1 MIPWEAV
8 QSALLPFITSLSSG
22 DQLAIITYDQFEAEL
37 NLPITDLTEDN
48 RPLLHAAIPRRSV
61 PNQHLTMEACHQ
73 CGLDIASRLVFQ
85 DDNVQVQPILIVRSG
100 KVSKEHREQFR
111 QLAPIVIGLDRTLDR
126 SWSEFS
132 SKIHVIEQCAE
143 KRLCQAYI
151 AHHLIEAAYYDDY
164 RLKLHVPH
172 SVGSTKKTVNVSP
185 STKALIVIST
195 AEDERDI
202 ASLSLTSPSGKIF
215 TYSFYTHNMAYL
227 RLSEDQLEP
236 GIWQIHCQMYSDV
249 DTFTLDVLD
258 LNEDEHERPLEAWT
272 DLRMD
277 RLGMISHK
285 MSLITIFGHKPF
297 RQKFHQNLTFF
308 TKKNFN
314 SL

>member
-1 MIPWEAV
+1 MLFDF
-8 QSALLPFITSLSSG
+8 Q
-22 DQLAIITYDQFEAEL
+22 AEL
-37 NLPITDLTEDN
+37 NLPVTDLTEDN

-61 PNQHLTMEACHQ
+61 PNQHLTMEACHK
-73 CGLDIASRLVFQ
+73 CGLDVASRLVFQ
-85 DDNVQVQPILIVRSG
+85 DDVQVQPILIVRSG
-100 KVSKEHREQFR
+100 KVSEEHHEQFR
-111 QLAPIVIGLDRTLDR
+111 RMAPIVIGLDRTLDR
-126 SWSEFS
+126 SWSEFN
-132 SKIHVIEQCAE
+132 SKIHVIEQCTE

-151 AHHLIEAAYYDDY
+151 AHHLIEAAYHDDF

-172 SVGSTKKTVNVSP
+172 SVGSIKKTVNVSP

-215 TYSFYTHNMAYL
+215 TYPFYTHNMAYL
-227 RLSEDQLEP
+227 RLSEDQLERG
-236 GIWQIHCQMYSDV
+236 GIWQIDCQMYSDV

-258 LNEDEHERPLEAWT
+258 MNEDENERPLEAWT

-285 MSLITIFGHKPF
+285 NSLMIIFGQKHKI
-297 RQKFHQNLTFF
+297 
-308 TKKNFN
+308 
-314 SL
+314 